1 MGLPLRIK
9 GKENL
14 MLLLYVIYESLFSHL
29 ISYCIRDEVYQR
41 ENIFFW
47 GGGELKDRLQMMF
60 CQPLL

>member
-14 MLLLYVIYESLFSHL
+14 MLLLYVIYESLFSHP
-29 ISYCIRDEVYQR
+29 ISYRIRDEVYQG

-47 GGGELKDRLQMMF
+47 GGELKDRLQMMF